1 MARTVACVRAGEA
14 DPHLYLRIK
23 PPGSA
28 MWERQDA
35 ARADR
40 AADPALL
47 PAQFE
52 VGYEELSEFIL
63 ESLAERESGDL
74 DDQ

>member
-1 MARTVACVRAGEA
+1 MARTAACARTRQT
-14 DPHLYLRIK
+14 DPHLFLRIK
-23 PPGSA
+23 APGSA
-28 MWERQDA
+28 ECVRKVA
-35 ARADR
+35 ARAER

-52 VGYEELSEFIL
+52 VGLEELSEFVL

-74 DDQ
+74 YDQ